1 VVTGRPSSPEPDPAR
16 AANVLGALVL
26 ALADR
31 MAVAVEESSA
41 HSESG
46 AAALSALQHF
56 LRNPS
61 IDLLRQVL
69 GLTHSGAVRLVDR
82 LEHDGLVRRE
92 AGPDGR
98 ITVVRLTDRG
108 RRAATRVT
116 TARAE
121 LLGAAMD
128 VLPPA
133 DQEQLTDL
141 AGRVLV
147 GMRRGAGA
155 TRWTCR
161 LCDTG
166 ACGRLEGRC
175 PVAGE
180 SPPTF

>member
-1 VVTGRPSSPEPDPAR
+1 MTDRPPSPPEPDPAR

-31 MAVAVEESSA
+31 MTAAVEESSA

-46 AAALSALQHF
+46 ATALSALQHF
-56 LRNPS
+56 LRDPS

-82 LEHDGLVRRE
+82 LEHDGLVRR
-92 AGPDGR
+92 APGPDGR
-98 ITVVRLTDRG
+98 TTVVRLTPAG
-108 RRAATRVT
+108 RRTASRVSAVRADLLRAA
-116 TARAE
+116 
-121 LLGAAMD
+121 LD

-147 GMRRGAGA
+147 GMKRGAGA